1 MPTGKLA
8 VMIGPN
14 QPFEVREY
22 PLTAPAPGMAQ
33 LELAAS
39 GVCGTDVHIHRGK
52 IPVNT
57 PMAIGHEFVGR
68 VMALSEEDSRASGIR
83 PGDFAVVDIACP
95 CGACPL
101 CDGGDDAN
109 CLHMAT
115 TNSGDPDTAPHF
127 FGGFGEYNYSPV
139 KNLARIPDGLD
150 PRMVCVYA
158 CAGPTVLHACRLAAQ
173 ARCGLEQAKVAVVQG
188 LGPVGTFAVL
198 YLASLGIPHIVAVT
212 GRNQP
217 ERRDLARRLGATEVH
232 SLEEEGAQAVIDRV
246 RSLSGIGAD
255 LVLEASGNPQAVPQ
269 GMEMLRN
276 RGVYLVPGQYSNSG
290 TVPISPQLI
299 TFNALRILGSSQYAV
314 RDVQAYLAFLE
325 SHPELHGTIRD
336 MAAAYRVED
345 INQAM
350 ADAAAG
356 VHVKTILTR

>member
-139 KNLARIPDGLD
+139 KNLVRIPDGLD

-276 RGVYLVPGQYSNSG
+276 RGVYLVPSPPSSSPSTPCGYSALPSMPCATCRRTWPFWRATRSCTAPSG
-290 TVPISPQLI
+290 TWPRPTGWRTS
-299 TFNALRILGSSQYAV
+299 
-314 RDVQAYLAFLE
+314 
-325 SHPELHGTIRD
+325 
-336 MAAAYRVED
+336 
-345 INQAM
+345 
-350 ADAAAG
+350 
-356 VHVKTILTR
+356 TRPWRTPPPASMSKPS